1 MNMLLL
7 IAAGLSALT
16 VLIVIVGVVLGIRR
30 RRE

>member
-16 VLIVIVGVVLGIRR
+16 VLIVILGVVFGLR